1 MHREKF
7 KPLGGPDGGN
17 GGPGGSVILRV
28 DPDVT
33 TLVDFHH
40 SPHRKAEHGGHGAG
54 SNRNGAHGQDLVLAV
69 PDGTVVSDENGT
81 VLADLVGPGTEM
93 VVAEGGRGGLGNAAL
108 ASSKRKAPGF
118 ALLGEPGDE
127 LTVMLE
133 LKVVAD
139 IGLVGFPSAGK
150 SSLIAALSRARP
162 KIADYPFTTLV
173 PNLGVVT
180 AGDTTFTVADV
191 PGLIEGASEG
201 RGLGHDFL
209 RHVERCAALVHVIDT
224 ATMEPGRDPLSDLD
238 VIEHELASYGGLEDR
253 PRLVVLNKVD
263 VPDGRDLADIVQED
277 FEARGLKVLTVSAAS
292 HEGLRE
298 LSFAM
303 AELVARSRAEKPV
316 AEATRIVIRPRGS
329 EGGPEFTVR
338 QTGEGWRVR
347 GTKPERWV
355 RQTDFTNDEAVGFL
369 ADRLNRLGV
378 EDKLLALGAEE
389 GDTVLIGEADNAVVF
404 DFRPMVTTGAELL
417 GRRGEDARLEES
429 RPAAVRR
436 REIDAAMPSRAP
448 NETRA
453 DVARRLGVIDPDD
466 TVVQRNDP
474 DWGWT
479 EDDPGNAHRTR
490 RRTRSDRARA
500 GRLGRA
506 RRGQGRLVA
515 RSPRLRAA
523 STRTGC
529 APWSTRSPGCAPAAP
544 RWCWSPPVRSPP
556 AWRRS
561 TCRAV
566 RATSPPS
573 RPPPRWARGCWC
585 TATTRSSPG
594 TASSA
599 ARCCSPST
607 T

>member
-1 MHREKF
+1 MAVPTFVDRVTLNIAAGRGGNGVASVHREKF

-40 SPHRKAEHGGHGAG
+40 SPHRRAENGGHGAG
-54 SNRNGAHGQDLVLAV
+54 SNRNGAHGHDLVLAV
-69 PDGTVVSDENGT
+69 PDGTVVNDEAGN

-93 VVAEGGRGGLGNAAL
+93 VIAEGGHGGLGNAAL

-127 LTVMLE
+127 LTVTLE

-224 ATMEPGRDPLSDLD
+224 VTMEPGRDPLSDLD

-263 VPDGRDLADIVQED
+263 VPDGRDLADIVKED
-277 FEARGLKVLTVSAAS
+277 FDARGLSVMQVSATS

-303 AELVARSRAEKPV
+303 AEVVARARAEKPAV
-316 AEATRIVIRPRGS
+316 EATRIVIRPRGS
-329 EGGPEFTVR
+329 QSGPEFTVR
-338 QTGEGWRVR
+338 PTGDPSTGSAQGAWRVR

-389 GDTVLIGEADNAVVF
+389 GDTVLIGEAENAVVF
-404 DFRPMVTTGAELL
+404 DFRPMVSTGAELL
-417 GRRGEDARLEES
+417 GRRGEDARLETE

-436 REIDAAMPSRAP
+436 REIDAAMASRGEH
-448 NETRA
+448 ETRA
-453 DVARRLGVIDPDD
+453 DVARRLGVLDPDD

-479 EDDPGNAHRTR
+479 EDDPGYE
-490 RRTRSDRARA
+490 
-500 GRLGRA
+500 
-506 RRGQGRLVA
+506 
-515 RSPRLRAA
+515 
-523 STRTGC
+523 
-529 APWSTRSPGCAPAAP
+529 APEDDEE
-544 RWCWSPPVRSPP
+544 
-556 AWRRS
+556 
-561 TCRAV
+561 
-566 RATSPPS
+566 
-573 RPPPRWARGCWC
+573 
-585 TATTRSSPG
+585 
-594 TASSA
+594 
-599 ARCCSPST
+599 
-607 T
+607 